1 MIKINN
7 KQIKELQNGTLKADA
22 LVDVLIDGYPV
33 REIAEAFVELLAM
46 KGSPTVDK
54 IAISKETFEQHFRFI
69 GEDGRGRK
77 RKED

>member
-1 MIKINN
+1 MIKIAN

-46 KGSPTVDK
+46 KGSPVEK

-77 RKED
+77 KKED